1 MYDWPPLK
9 LTVDF
14 IWIDFKFHRQKN
26 KKLLVLLLSLNEENS
41 NIQGSETKQHS
52 FKPKQLSWNAPIH
65 VKTLVHIVFEFDIC
79 FFLHCVRFTMN
90 VMCHKCDVVSID
102 VQYTQS
108 NIHIN
113 VQIVSSDCESITLS
127 LSHLLSHQTHTS
139 TRSTLLSS
147 NFIHR
152 APK

>member
-14 IWIDFKFHRQKN
+14 IWIDFKFSNSSTKKQKVVSFTTFFERR
-26 KKLLVLLLSLNEENS
+26 KS
-41 NIQGSETKQHS
+41 QHS
-52 FKPKQLSWNAPIH
+52 REWN
-65 VKTLVHIVFEFDIC
+65 KTALIQTKTTVMERTHSRENFGSYCVWVWHM

-102 VQYTQS
+102 VQYTQF

-127 LSHLLSHQTHTS
+127 LSHQTHTS